1 MNARVRFWILIVATA
16 GLLLTAAG
24 SCRKVGQKKVESP
37 TESKQKPAHGPQ
49 RKCELCHGKR
59 DKEQIASAEVKLIS
73 KLSQLCL
80 TCHPEADYSG
90 STEVVHGPLAVA
102 ECLFCHDPHL
112 SKDEDEYLLKKPA
125 PELCYDCHKKDAIE
139 AIPDHLGAE
148 ACLSCHTGHSSP
160 KKGRLKE
167 THPIP

>member
-1 MNARVRFWILIVATA
+1 MN
-16 GLLLTAAG
+16 
-24 SCRKVGQKKVESP
+24 SP
-37 TESKQKPAHGPQ
+37 TKLQEPAHGSQ

-59 DKEQIASAEVKLIS
+59 NKEQIVSAEVKLIA
-73 KLSQLCL
+73 KLSQLCFR
-80 TCHPEADYSG
+80 CHPDADYSA

-102 ECLFCHDPHL
+102 ECLLCHDPHL

-125 PELCYDCHKKDAIE
+125 PELCYGCHKKDAIE

-148 ACLSCHTGHSSP
+148 ACVACHTGHSSP

-167 THPIP
+167 THPMPSQF